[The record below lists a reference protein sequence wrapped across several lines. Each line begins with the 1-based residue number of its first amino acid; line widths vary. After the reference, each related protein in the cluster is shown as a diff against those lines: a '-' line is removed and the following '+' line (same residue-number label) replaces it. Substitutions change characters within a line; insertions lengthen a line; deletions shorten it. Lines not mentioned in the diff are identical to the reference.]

1 MAKLYY
7 GNGQCTI
14 EGNAYG
20 IEINYKGTI
29 NIEDKTSEGFALISN
44 ERRIII
50 FPTGIVGEVVLNEL
64 FDYTGQLKI
73 LSIIVSNEQG
83 EREYCTIHK
92 VMDYAE
98 LLNTKAEDLTT
109 NSEDLSSGYS
119 SEKGLNKT
127 AIAKQKIIPNIHTS
141 DHNGLLY
148 LKNRSVYEG
157 YFHVH
162 LEDRAAMTG
171 SEHTSSSE
179 DLYIKQV
186 VRGRRSER
194 LVSTKMPARAYRPR
208 KRVREIPL
216 RNPLRDK

>member
-148 LKNRSVYEG
+148 LKNRSGVVTD
-157 YFHVH
+157 FKNIDDKS
-162 LEDRAAMTG
+162 LRNLLA
-171 SEHTSSSE
+171 SSE
-179 DLYIKQV
+179 W
-186 VRGRRSER
+186 
-194 LVSTKMPARAYRPR
+194 T
-208 KRVREIPL
+208 RVNELKDMTPYAK
-216 RNPLRDK
+216 PKKKAKKKAKKK